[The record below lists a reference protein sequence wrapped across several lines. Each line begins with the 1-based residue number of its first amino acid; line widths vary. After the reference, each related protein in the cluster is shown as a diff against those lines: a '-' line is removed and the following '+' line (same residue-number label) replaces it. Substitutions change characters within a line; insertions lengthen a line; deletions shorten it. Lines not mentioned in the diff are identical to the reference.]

1 MGWGIENRKESFI
14 MKSEHSEKKKIPALE
29 GLFTWPSDEPHL
41 IASRC
46 KACGTVSFPKF
57 AVCRNPHCKNKADVE
72 EALLDRRGTLMSYTL
87 MCYPPPPPYVAPDPF
102 IPYPIGEVRFAEG
115 IAIIGQMTGCK
126 YEDLKIGMDVE
137 TVAEKIFD
145 DEKGNEVITW
155 KFRPI

>member
-1 MGWGIENRKESFI
+1 MAQTKQ
-14 MKSEHSEKKKIPALE
+14 KQIPAVE
-29 GLFTWPSDEPHL
+29 GLFTWPSEDPRL
-41 IASRC
+41 IVSRC
-46 KACGTVSFPKF
+46 RTCGTVSFPKF
-57 AVCRNPHCKNKADVE
+57 AVCRNPHCKNKTDVE

-87 MCYPPPPPYVAPDPF
+87 MCYPPPPPYLAPDPF
-102 IPYPIGEVRFAEG
+102 IPYAIGEVKFKEG